1 MTSPCYQR
9 RLVPNVPLSNI
20 KTRVYAANGTLIPVM
35 GTVTLRFEV
44 ADVPV
49 HCKFLVS
56 DAVDEPMLGIDWLT
70 ANNCHWDFTRGIL
83 MIKGQEVS
91 LLERPRR
98 PTVRRV
104 YVEESVFVPPLTQV
118 TVPVRL
124 AWTNYEKSANATEWM
139 LDTKQLYQGVVV
151 ARSLL
156 PEVGTKTFVRAVNL
170 SDQPRTLSVGMC
182 IGSAEPVQVVGGVTP
197 AANPAAVLGELSC
210 QSGGT
215 PALPLMREWRDGNR
229 PTYAVAPPHPTT
241 CGPTNGTSGHP
252 RVTTE
257 GFNQKLF
264 QCESSDY
271 SHVQPVLEGFVGK
284 LSECEFSTAKWLVYD
299 LSLIH
304 ISEPTRPY

>member
-1 MTSPCYQR
+1 VTSPCYQR

-98 PTVRRV
+98 PIVRRV
-104 YVEESVFVPPLTQV
+104 YVEDNVFVPPLTQV

-124 AWTNYEKSANATEWM
+124 AWTNYEKGANATEWM

-156 PEVGTKTFVRAVNL
+156 SEVGTITFVRSVNL

-182 IGSAEPVQVVGGVTP
+182 MGSAEPVQAVGGVTP
-197 AANPAAVLGELSC
+197 AADPAAVLGELS
-210 QSGGT
+210 
-215 PALPLMREWRDGNR
+215 LPEWRN
-229 PTYAVAPPHPTT
+229 PSPAPHARAAGREPAHRCGSPATPRHRWPHQWHVWSPKSYYIRLQSKVPPVWIKRLQS
-241 CGPTNGTSGHP
+241 CSTS
-252 RVTTE
+252 T
-257 GFNQKLF
+257 
-264 QCESSDY
+264 
-271 SHVQPVLEGFVGK
+271 
-284 LSECEFSTAKWLVYD
+284 
-299 LSLIH
+299 
-304 ISEPTRPY
+304 